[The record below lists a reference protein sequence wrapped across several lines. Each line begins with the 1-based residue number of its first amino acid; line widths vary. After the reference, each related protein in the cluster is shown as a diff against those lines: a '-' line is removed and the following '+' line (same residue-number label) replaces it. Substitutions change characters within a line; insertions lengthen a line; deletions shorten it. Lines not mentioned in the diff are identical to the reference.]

1 MNKILIVYASK
12 SGTTEKCAYRLAKEL
27 KLVDVVNL
35 SSNNNID
42 LSNYQTIII
51 GGYIRMGLLSKK
63 VKRFIKENEDILKN
77 KNVAYF
83 ICCGFIENKEKY
95 FKNNIN
101 SYMLDNSII
110 YDSFGGELNIKKCS
124 MFDKMI
130 VKKISDNKDIKLF
143 QDSINFFVNKVN
155 DTIKK

>member
-12 SGTTEKCAYRLAKEL
+12 SNNKEKCAYKLAKEL

-35 SSNNNID
+35 SSNNSID
-42 LSNYQTIII
+42 LSNYETIII

-63 VKRFIKENEDILKN
+63 VKRFIKNNESILKN

-95 FKNNIN
+95 FKDNIN

-110 YDSFGGELNIKKCS
+110 YDSFGGELNIRKCS
-124 MFDKMI
+124 FI
-130 VKKISDNKDIKLF
+130 
-143 QDSINFFVNKVN
+143 QR
-155 DTIKK
+155 